1 MPSLIVLPPMNFL
14 LTGMLAVKRRN
25 KRQWRP
31 KGRRSKRRKKE
42 RADSRLLSSHNNE
55 MYTITTPRW
64 LFTTTFLVEQQCKF
78 VMYFTASLISLGII
92 RRYPFHV
99 QNIQQHNELN
109 IQPHHHIVT
118 HFLLPSFTIQ
128 EYSALLNAVIRIMYL
143 WWRLCT
149 AVRVLGNK

>member
-1 MPSLIVLPPMNFL
+1 MPSLIVLPSMNFL

-25 KRQWRP
+25 KRQWP

-64 LFTTTFLVEQQCKF
+64 WFTTTFLVEQQCKF

-99 QNIQQHNELN
+99 QNIQHNELN
-109 IQPHHHIVT
+109 IQPHHHILT
-118 HFLLPSFTIQ
+118 HFLPSFIQ
-128 EYSALLNAVIRIMYL
+128 EYPALLNAVIRIMYL

-149 AVRVLGNK
+149 APVRVLGK